1 MKQENN
7 NQKCGENC
15 NESCNFIPLNF
26 FTLIELLIVIAIIAI
41 LASMLLPALGKAK
54 EAAKNLG
61 CKNNLRSISQTIQS
75 YTTDFDDMYPVMC
88 YYVQGPWKTLLGD
101 LYLNNNTALYD
112 CPSHIQTYPKQAYCV
127 GSYSMV
133 MMGGGGNQ
141 TAAGYQPNG
150 ARNWMTGNSPHPWG
164 KGGKVRLFNVN
175 VDGTRGSFF
184 ADANKDNNYI
194 IESDGGYYMGLKT
207 SGLGGMMT
215 PRHSGGLNYIAVDLS
230 VRSVKLGTN
239 YIYYTQSDTSN
250 LWYRTYGTMTGWPYE
265 SANFF
270 SYGLSEF

>member
-1 MKQENN
+1 MKIKKLRHQSETRS
-7 NQKCGENC
+7 KS
-15 NESCNFIPLNF
+15 SCKSLAVKQ

-112 CPSHIQTYPKQAYCV
+112 CPSHIQTIPKDSYHV

-133 MMGGGGNQ
+133 YMGG
-141 TAAGYQPNG
+141 
-150 ARNWMTGNSPHPWG
+150 W
-164 KGGKVRLFNVN
+164 
-175 VDGTRGSFF
+175 RGSECSWLP
-184 ADANKDNNYI
+184 ARWRQ
-194 IESDGGYYMGLKT
+194 E
-207 SGLGGMMT
+207 LGN
-215 PRHSGGLNYIAVDLS
+215 R
-230 VRSVKLGTN
+230 
-239 YIYYTQSDTSN
+239 
-250 LWYRTYGTMTGWPYE
+250 
-265 SANFF
+265 
-270 SYGLSEF
+270 